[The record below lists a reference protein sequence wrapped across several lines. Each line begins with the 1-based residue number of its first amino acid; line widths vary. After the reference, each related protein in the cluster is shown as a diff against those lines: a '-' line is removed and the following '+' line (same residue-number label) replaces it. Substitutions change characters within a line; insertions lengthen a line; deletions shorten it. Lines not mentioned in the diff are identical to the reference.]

1 MNYDAIIALAE
12 VLGLIFI
19 IISVFYLAQQV
30 KVGNKQ
36 TTTDSLSDAAK
47 FYIEQY
53 NNSYGTEK
61 NVAFMRKA
69 LNDYT
74 CLSKDEKGR
83 LFSIIISYIGAW
95 DNLHNKYEAGFLPE
109 ATYNSITVAFSSLLQ
124 TSGGLACIKQIHEGF
139 GLPPYMMDKT
149 TIKSFGGIEIKP
161 FSDCLDFIKADT
173 QEMKD

>member
-1 MNYDAIIALAE
+1 MNYEAIIAISE

-19 IISVFYLAQQV
+19 IVSVFYLAQQV

-36 TTTDSLSDAAK
+36 TTTDSLSDATK

-74 CLSKDEKGR
+74 CLSQDEKGR
-83 LFSIIISYIGAW
+83 LFSIIIGYVGAW
-95 DNLHNKYEAGFLPE
+95 NNLHNKYQAGFLPKG
-109 ATYNSITVAFSSLLQ
+109 TYSSITVAFTSLLQ
-124 TSGGLACIKQIHEGF
+124 TPGGLACIKQIHEAF
-139 GLPPYMMDKT
+139 GMPPHVMDKT
-149 TIKSFGGIEIKP
+149 VIKNIDGVEIRP
-161 FSDCLDFIKADT
+161 FADCLDFLKV
-173 QEMKD
+173 KL